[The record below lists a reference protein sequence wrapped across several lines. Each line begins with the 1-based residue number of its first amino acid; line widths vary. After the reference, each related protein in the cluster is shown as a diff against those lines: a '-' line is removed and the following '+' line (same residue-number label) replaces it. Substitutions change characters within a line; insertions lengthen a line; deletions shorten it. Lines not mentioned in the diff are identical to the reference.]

1 MDAMNLETILP
12 KNGLLF
18 DEIELDPIF
27 CKPKI
32 MPLKSMTLVKLEK
45 LQRQMEEKLEEKT
58 IDKGSEVADL
68 LNHASQETK
77 VDVWKADVGL

>member
-1 MDAMNLETILP
+1 MNLETILP
-12 KNGLLF
+12 RNGLLF

-45 LQRQMEEKLEEKT
+45 LQKQMEEKLKRVTDEGAEA
-58 IDKGSEVADL
+58 ADL
-68 LNHASQETK
+68 LDKAPKEK
-77 VDVWKADVGL
+77 RIDVWKADVDL

>member
-1 MDAMNLETILP
+1 MNLETILP
-12 KNGLLF
+12 KNGMLF

-45 LQRQMEEKLEEKT
+45 LQRQMEEKLEKT
-58 IDKGSEVADL
+58 KDKGSEVGDL
-68 LNHASQETK
+68 LNDASRETK